1 MARWI
6 VFACRTPYA
15 LEVAETIWRR
25 GDEVAALVDNLPAD
39 EFRGSFVL
47 HNRTKEP
54 RNGWVEDEEAI
65 GAPVLAPAELSA
77 DHLGLPVAI
86 PLITPGH
93 RFAVEAEARSLGF
106 DSFPALIDPTAVIAR
121 TAQIGEGSILNAAA
135 VVAGGTALG
144 RSVHV
149 NRSASIGHHNLVED
163 YATLGP
169 GCVLAGHV
177 RIGRGAFVGAGAV
190 CAPRVTVG
198 ANAVVGAGAVVVRDV
213 PAGKVVVGNPAREVA
228 GKEGGY
234 GGATVP
240 EAER

>member
-1 MARWI
+1 VARWI
-6 VFACRTPYA
+6 LFACRTPYA

-39 EFRGSFVL
+39 ERALGE
-47 HNRTKEP
+47 T
-54 RNGWVEDEEAI
+54 DAEAI
-65 GAPVLAPAELSA
+65 GAPLLSPAELSP
-77 DHLGLPVAI
+77 DHLSLPVAI

-93 RFAVEAEARSLGF
+93 RFAVEAEARALGF
-106 DSFPALIDPTAVIAR
+106 RSFPALLDPTAVLAR
-121 TAQIGEGSILNAAA
+121 TAQVGEGSIVNAAA
-135 VVAGGTALG
+135 VVAGGAALG

-177 RIGRGAFVGAGAV
+177 TIGRGAFLGAGAV
-190 CAPRVTVG
+190 CAPKVTVG

-213 PAGKVVVGNPAREVA
+213 PAGKVVVGNPAREIA
-228 GKEGGY
+228 GKAGGY
-234 GGATVP
+234 GGVTVP